1 MDDDIEDTDDNNFLL
16 LFNRP
21 FLETIKEFE
30 GTSFVNLWKIA
41 PTAIAVEDDPIFFI
55 FLLSF
60 IWEVGFCFGFNK
72 RKGRIVLL
80 CASLDNER
88 IDGALVQNIGP

>member
-41 PTAIAVEDDPIFFI
+41 PTAIAVEDDPIFFY
-55 FLLSF
+55 FFAFFYLGS
-60 IWEVGFCFGFNK
+60 G
-72 RKGRIVLL
+72 VLFW
-80 CASLDNER
+80 
-88 IDGALVQNIGP
+88 V